1 MSERKNDEEFC
12 KVTRRKF
19 LRDAGFVIGGTAIS
33 ASLLAACGK
42 EEVTKTVQV
51 PITVEKTVTV
61 TPTTPA
67 GPKLY
72 TATARGM
79 GELSVT
85 TGILANK
92 IVSVVVEGPHETPG
106 IGSMAIDQL
115 PARIV
120 GANSVNVD
128 GVTGATYT
136 SNAIFSAVR
145 SCLAEAG
152 ISVEPPTFAP
162 QHYIAGVY
170 TASSKGHGGPINVE
184 VELSENKILSV
195 KASGELETPSLIQGA
210 REVICPAIVEHQS
223 LAVDTVSTA
232 TFSSR
237 GILRAVAD
245 CIDQAGGNS
254 TELKKVP
261 VPVPAK
267 GPDETISTDVVVVGG
282 GTSGSVALYT
292 LAHEGINAVCIE
304 SAHMVGGA
312 GEIAGFASMGWVN
325 SNLQKASFD
334 PIDMPAFLEQKSNS
348 YAEMCNY
355 FLDARLVKRHLED
368 CGPMVDL
375 LLDSGMEIT
384 ATSATACRIP
394 GKGLRWKILHTAA
407 EQLGA
412 KTYVDTRAKEL
423 ILDSNGKISA
433 VKATRK
439 DGSTL
444 TVNTKAVIMCTGG
457 ASANPAMMQQY
468 FPNYTEY
475 GENCGISTTDGK
487 GLQMCWDVG
496 AAKGLFGL
504 HAHNHTMPLSA
515 KYAGVDTVLG
525 LDDISTMG
533 NVPLLWLNLEGER
546 IGKETWAWSPTPGG
560 NIVAYGKRL
569 FNVFDQATVDHCV
582 QNGSPVRAWRGK
594 RDQPLPDLQ
603 QQLAEGTAL
612 GYVFKGNTIAEL
624 SAKIGWNPDV
634 AAEQIARYNQMVE
647 NQLDTDH
654 YKQVE
659 ALVFKVET
667 APFYA
672 IEIRPRYLGTFGG
685 LIVSKDY
692 EVLKENDHPI
702 PGLYA
707 AGDNASGWYG
717 RLYPNIGGLTSQH
730 NTTSGYTASLSAIEY
745 IRG

>member
-1 MSERKNDEEFC
+1 
-12 KVTRRKF
+12 
-19 LRDAGFVIGGTAIS
+19 
-33 ASLLAACGK
+33 
-42 EEVTKTVQV
+42 
-51 PITVEKTVTV
+51 
-61 TPTTPA
+61 
-67 GPKLY
+67 
-72 TATARGM
+72 
-79 GELSVT
+79 
-85 TGILANK
+85 
-92 IVSVVVEGPHETPG
+92 
-106 IGSMAIDQL
+106 
-115 PARIV
+115 
-120 GANSVNVD
+120 
-128 GVTGATYT
+128 
-136 SNAIFSAVR
+136 
-145 SCLAEAG
+145 
-152 ISVEPPTFAP
+152 
-162 QHYIAGVY
+162 
-170 TASSKGHGGPINVE
+170 
-184 VELSENKILSV
+184 
-195 KASGELETPSLIQGA
+195 
-210 REVICPAIVEHQS
+210 
-223 LAVDTVSTA
+223 
-232 TFSSR
+232 
-237 GILRAVAD
+237 
-245 CIDQAGGNS
+245 
-254 TELKKVP
+254 
-261 VPVPAK
+261 
-267 GPDETISTDVVVVGG
+267 
-282 GTSGSVALYT
+282 
-292 LAHEGINAVCIE
+292 
-304 SAHMVGGA
+304 
-312 GEIAGFASMGWVN
+312 
-325 SNLQKASFD
+325 
-334 PIDMPAFLEQKSNS
+334 
-348 YAEMCNY
+348 
-355 FLDARLVKRHLED
+355 
-368 CGPMVDL
+368 
-375 LLDSGMEIT
+375 
-384 ATSATACRIP
+384 
-394 GKGLRWKILHTAA
+394 
-407 EQLGA
+407 
-412 KTYVDTRAKEL
+412 
-423 ILDSNGKISA
+423 
-433 VKATRK
+433 
-439 DGSTL
+439 
-444 TVNTKAVIMCTGG
+444 MCTGG

-603 QQLAEGTAL
+603 QQLAAGTAL

-634 AAEQIARYNQMVE
+634 AAEQIARYNQIVE

-654 YKQVE
+654 YKEVE